1 MTPAPSTPRIA
12 FIDVDGT
19 ILEHGALVAPSTVAA
34 IRTARENGLLVYL
47 CTGRAGG
54 DIHPS
59 VEAIGFDGAITNGGV
74 TARTGD
80 DVVVSRLMPPAAV
93 ERLVAA
99 FEAHGIHYFLQT
111 DDEVFATAGMTAMV
125 RDFVRHIQAQD
136 AAEGIERA
144 EDSLSG
150 LANRTYRDVSD
161 APRDEIAKA
170 VFVSTEEEG
179 LRTLDAELG
188 DQFHIVP
195 GSMPLPGGSNGEIAL
210 LGTNKGSA
218 IEIVLAHLGIDPAD
232 AVGIG
237 DSWNDIE
244 MFEVCGTSIA
254 MGNAE
259 PALKALADRVTTSVA
274 DDGVWNAFRGLGLV

>member
-1 MTPAPSTPRIA
+1 MTSAPTTPRIA

-19 ILEHGALVAPSTVAA
+19 ILEHGSTVAPSTIEA

-47 CTGRAGG
+47 CTGRAAG

-59 VEAIGFDGAITNGGV
+59 VEEIGFDGAITNGGV
-74 TARTGD
+74 TAVSGD
-80 DVVVSRLMPPAAV
+80 EVVVSRLMPATAV
-93 ERLVAA
+93 QRLVDA
-99 FEAHGIHYFLQT
+99 FEGHGIHYFLQT
-111 DDEVFATAGMTAMV
+111 DDEVFATAGMTALVREFV
-125 RDFVRHIQAQD
+125 RDLQAADEEAGTVRP
-136 AAEGIERA
+136 
-144 EDSLSG
+144 EDSLAG
-150 LANRTYRDVSD
+150 LANRTYRDVSE
-161 APRDEIAKA
+161 APRDRIAKA
-170 VFVSTEEEG
+170 VFVSLDEAG

-218 IEIVLAHLGIDPAD
+218 IELVLEHLGLDAAD

-237 DSWNDIE
+237 DSWNDVE

-259 PALKALADRVTTSVA
+259 PALKDLADTVTTSVA